1 MGITVN
7 KKQESLKL
15 HKRAMRALKSGNI
28 DLAAIIL
35 KKAGDEI
42 RSLDTEKAS
51 EYYNKSA
58 AIYLKNGTSFF
69 RKEMHHK
76 AASYYEK
83 AGSIYK
89 NKIRN
94 SDAAWECYIKATECR
109 LQYADTTYR
118 DSEK

>member
-7 KKQESLKL
+7 KKQESIKL

-51 EYYNKSA
+51 EYYGKSA
-58 AIYLKNGTSFF
+58 TIYLKNGSSFL
-69 RKEMHHK
+69 KKGMHHK
-76 AASYYEK
+76 AASYFEK
-83 AGSIYK
+83 AGSIFK
-89 NKIRN
+89 NKIRD
-94 SDAAWECYIKATECR
+94 SDAAWECYIKATQCR
-109 LQYADTTYR
+109 LHYADTTYR
-118 DSEK
+118 DSEE